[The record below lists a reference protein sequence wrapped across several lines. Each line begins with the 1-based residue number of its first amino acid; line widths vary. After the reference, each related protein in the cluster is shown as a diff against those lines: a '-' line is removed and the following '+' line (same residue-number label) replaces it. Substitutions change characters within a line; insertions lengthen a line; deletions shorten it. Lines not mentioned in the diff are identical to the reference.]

1 MINKTNIHSFLRT
14 IGFLGLFLVIFSNSS
29 RFETPL
35 IDVKFNPYII
45 MMCLIS
51 ISLGLYFKIKFAKEE
66 PSVLTYIV
74 TFITLLFAL
83 IIASSFL
90 VGFFFSN

>member
-1 MINKTNIHSFLRT
+1 
-14 IGFLGLFLVIFSNSS
+14 
-29 RFETPL
+29 
-35 IDVKFNPYII
+35 